1 MALEQAWIFLKDDIN
16 DKSKCQE
23 CGVGIDPEDPRSAEW
38 AYRLGLCW
46 RCYDEM
52 VQHTVAPDGDLHHAG
67 ILDARTADELS
78 HEGDL

>member
-1 MALEQAWIFLKDDIN
+1 MALEQAWIFLKN
-16 DKSKCQE
+16 DEFKCQE
-23 CGVGIDPEDPRSAEW
+23 CRGPIDLSPEDPR
-38 AYRLGLCW
+38 YRRGLCSS
-46 RCYDEM
+46 CYDEM